1 LRDAASLTDL
11 TQHIAVIDGY
21 KGFNATAA
29 GLGYVS
35 DTAHVFVVNGA
46 QVGFINSTG
55 LNSMAI
61 GQQSPVVGTFSVV
74 QVQSTTGPTW
84 SSGSAAPAATQP
96 VGSIYSRVG
105 GAVGSTLYVSRG
117 GGTWAAVA
125 GV

>member
-1 LRDAASLTDL
+1 
-11 TQHIAVIDGY
+11 
-21 KGFNATAA
+21 
-29 GLGYVS
+29 
-35 DTAHVFVVNGA
+35 
-46 QVGFINSTG
+46 
-55 LNSMAI
+55 
-61 GQQSPVVGTFSVV
+61 VV